1 MPNSSPHV
9 TCSIND
15 SVGKFQIHARFER
28 ECHSHL
34 SLGNQ
39 FPNRVINWLLYED
52 SSINRES
59 TDKSALYYS
68 GSRFLLLRAW
78 QPQAAKPA
86 AKNLLRTT
94 EGGEESASLAPLF
107 SFGHLFFNFGVTH
120 VNAWIGENVKLVTAR
135 T

>member
-1 MPNSSPHV
+1 MGADKSAV
-9 TCSIND
+9 GTMND
-15 SVGKFQIHARFER
+15 SVGKLVSQAQMGMTFTLKASMDLE
-28 ECHSHL
+28 
-34 SLGNQ
+34 
-39 FPNRVINWLLYED
+39 FPNRVIYWLLYED

-107 SFGHLFFNFGVTH
+107 SFRHLFVNFGVTH
-120 VNAWIGENVKLVTAR
+120 VNAWIGENVKIVTAR
-135 T
+135 A